1 MSRQAQP
8 RAREAHA
15 GGLGRGS
22 RGGRG
27 EGVDSQV
34 RACEHVPAAACR
46 RTRGPRV
53 CPESVGGL

>member
-1 MSRQAQP
+1 MSQQAQP

-27 EGVDSQV
+27 EGADSQV
-34 RACEHVPAAACR
+34 RACEHVPAAARR
-46 RTRGPRV
+46 RTRGPA
-53 CPESVGGL
+53 GLP